1 MMNFVKPV
9 LAQEVLVDLD
19 QPMKN
24 DEDILKKIIELNAN
38 MISKWKERFPH
49 RKSML
54 DIAREMFPIQPL
66 PPGALPTYERDID
79 IANIVVPETT
89 SDDLGF
95 TQWVGPSEGLK
106 GHQEIEEDRAV
117 RELENWVAPELPP
130 GDTPVINDDDD
141 YIPEYASN
149 GTVSVGKITID
160 VPGLEPILIDNS
172 PPPNKNWIQTFTG
185 RRFDPIDPVEGA
197 IVIDDVAHSLSN
209 QCRFTGHVKKFYS
222 VAQHCVLVSYI
233 CDEKDALHGLLHDA
247 SEAYLVDIPRPL
259 KRSGKFA
266 AYLEMEDHLQ
276 KMIYKRFGLTTE
288 EPAGVKR
295 ADTALLATEA
305 RDLMSPLHR
314 DWVQPVDPLP
324 FKIVPLPPQEAKDL
338 FMKRFFQLTNHTG
351 GYEHYL
357 RYEYGEKDI

>member
-1 MMNFVKPV
+1 MNS
-9 LAQEVLVDLD
+9 A
-19 QPMKN
+19 
-24 DEDILKKIIELNAN
+24 
-38 MISKWKERFPH
+38 MINKWKERFPR

-54 DIAREMFPIQPL
+54 DIAREMFPIQEL
-66 PPGALPTYERDID
+66 PPGATPTYDRDID
-79 IANIVVPETT
+79 VANIATNE
-89 SDDLGF
+89 DLGF
-95 TQWVGPSEGLK
+95 TQWVGPNEVLK
-106 GHQEIEEDRAV
+106 GIEEIEEENMV
-117 RELENWVAPELPP
+117 RHLENWVAPELPP
-130 GDTPVINDDDD
+130 GDTPINNEDDD
-141 YIPEYASN
+141 YTADGIYKDWGYVAGVTPKTN
-149 GTVSVGKITID
+149 GTVSVGKVTVDI
-160 VPGLEPILIDNS
+160 PGLEPILIDNN

-276 KMIYKRFGLTTE
+276 KMIYKRFGLTIE

-305 RDLMSPLHR
+305 RDLMSPLHK
-314 DWVQPVDPLP
+314 DWAQPVEPLP
-324 FKIVPLPPQEAKDL
+324 FKIIPLPPQEAKDL